1 MPDRCNNAPRNPPA
15 KQCLIP
21 PPNRDAH
28 QSRISCCLCVAVWNL
43 WRRKG
48 RLLVLV
54 ISTKVGCPRHFHYP
68 HVWTV
73 PSWQGLFSRCRL
85 VSAAVCSAFGR
96 GSHDRWPQCPPR
108 IRSRS
113 KARVRECM
121 GVRPAL
127 QRPVGPPKLHI
138 TPDVRRN
145 RFLITLALDHMAQA
159 ILAILL
165 RSAMATILV
174 GHRSNNAASQDRCC
188 VQCHFGVA
196 DDGESAGHE

>member
-1 MPDRCNNAPRNPPA
+1 MPDRIATRIGM
-15 KQCLIP
+15 LI
-21 PPNRDAH
+21 NRE
-28 QSRISCCLCVAVWNL
+28 SVVVCCVAVGNL

-54 ISTKVGCPRHFHYP
+54 ISTKVGCPRHFRYP
-68 HVWTV
+68 HVWMV

-113 KARVRECM
+113 EARVRECM

-138 TPDVRRN
+138 TPVVRRN
-145 RFLITLALDHMAQA
+145 RFVIMLALDHHGPSHPGNLVSKCDGDDFGWSPLQQCREPGPM
-159 ILAILL
+159 L
-165 RSAMATILV
+165 RAMPFW
-174 GHRSNNAASQDRCC
+174 RS
-188 VQCHFGVA
+188 G
-196 DDGESAGHE
+196 